1 MTNTERPA
9 SKGKIAGLPPLAW
22 LVIGALLVIG
32 LIALFG
38 NNGVDRPP
46 SGGAAMPIDMP
57 DAPAVPDP
65 APIPPPATPSPV
77 PG

>member
-1 MTNTERPA
+1 MTNNERPA
-9 SKGKIAGLPPLAW
+9 PKRKVAGLPPLAW

-38 NNGVDRPP
+38 NNGSMQPP
-46 SGGAAMPIDMP
+46 SGGPNMPVDMP

-65 APIPPPATPSPV
+65 APIPAPAPPSPT